1 MIPDGATHVA
11 GCLRRCVSG
20 PYWVQAGR
28 KPKADEAAGV
38 ARAARAAAGPVGG
51 YSSVANYP
59 HKRSHSGEEKRGYGW
74 GPEVGWCDYS
84 SSHRRSKAGDSP
96 LVVPGGEK
104 VGVLDLRIHVR
115 RTGVCWGANSRVGSP
130 EPGWYPI
137 AAQYPF
143 ASWRL
148 ESTVSESLPRERGV
162 RSVTVLPSRRT
173 GFSRSGT
180 TAIR

>member
-38 ARAARAAAGPVGG
+38 ARAVRAAAGPVGG
-51 YSSVANYP
+51 YSSVANSQ
-59 HKRSHSGEEKRGYGW
+59 HKRNHSGEEKRGYGW
-74 GPEVGWCDYS
+74 GPEVGSCYYS

-96 LVVPGGEK
+96 LVAPGEEK
-104 VGVLDLRIHVR
+104 VGVLDLRIHFR
-115 RTGVCWGANSRVGSP
+115 RTGVCLGANSRVDSP
-130 EPGWYPI
+130 DPGWYPI

-143 ASWRL
+143 ANWRL
-148 ESTVSESLPRERGV
+148 ESTVSESLPAQGV
-162 RSVTVLPSRRT
+162 SEV
-173 GFSRSGT
+173 
-180 TAIR
+180 